1 MEASSMLDVLHY
13 FFEEDFTYVSDEN
26 MTFNEVFRT
35 NVYKEFYKK
44 EYQYVRDRESSSGL
58 DSLEGPLNDDIS
70 DVSQEKINV
79 FSPRE
84 KSAKQYVPPSEM
96 TDDDARPFGSVL
108 DSPIN

>member
-35 NVYKEFYKK
+35 NVYREFYKK
-44 EYQYVRDRESSSGL
+44 EYQYVRDKESSSSL
-58 DSLEGPLNDDIS
+58 DSLDSPLNEDIAE
-70 DVSQEKINV
+70 DPRDKIRV

-84 KSAKQYVPPSEM
+84 KSAKQYMAPSEL
-96 TDDDARPFGSVL
+96 TNNDAKPFGSVL
-108 DSPIN
+108 DGPIA

>member
-1 MEASSMLDVLHY
+1 MEASSMLDVLH
-13 FFEEDFTYVSDEN
+13 FLFEDDFTYVSEEN
-26 MTFNEVFRT
+26 MTFQEVFRT
-35 NVYKEFYKK
+35 NIYKEFYKT
-44 EYQYVRDRESSSGL
+44 EYKYVRDKESSSGL
-58 DSLEGPLNDDIS
+58 GSLEGPLNDDIS
-70 DVSQEKINV
+70 DVPQEKINV